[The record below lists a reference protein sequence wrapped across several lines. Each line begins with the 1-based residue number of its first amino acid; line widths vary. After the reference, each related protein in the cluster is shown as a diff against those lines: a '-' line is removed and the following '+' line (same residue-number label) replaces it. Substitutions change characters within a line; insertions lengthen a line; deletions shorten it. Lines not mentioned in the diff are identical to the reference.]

1 MVPEEKCEEVEQ
13 EVLFQNPQNLIQIS
27 WKKQEYLIEI
37 SWKKQVCAMV
47 PTTECVNI
55 PSQLCDDVVEELCE
69 DKCTPVWWCK
79 VGS

>member
-1 MVPEEKCEEVEQ
+1 ME
-13 EVLFQNPQNLIQIS
+13 NLIQIS
-27 WKKQEYLIEI
+27 WKN
-37 SWKKQVCAMV
+37 QVCAMV

-79 VGS
+79 VGT